1 MATLKLPE
9 EGRAVVMSACL
20 IQCYTLSPVT
30 SLHYRISDMQGCSS
44 FLPDYYND
52 KLVIAKTDMFNLQE
66 TKPLGPQC
74 IDEYITKYGLTVMRV
89 FLKKNADIKCSDQ
102 EWRTVHCKN

>member
-1 MATLKLPE
+1 
-9 EGRAVVMSACL
+9 
-20 IQCYTLSPVT
+20 
-30 SLHYRISDMQGCSS
+30 
-44 FLPDYYND
+44 
-52 KLVIAKTDMFNLQE
+52 MFNLQE

-74 IDEYITKYGLTVMRV
+74 ITEYITKYGLTVMRV